1 MNTSPSNINHLGEL
15 IRKSRTARDLSIRD
29 LADEAEIGRSTLLD
43 LEQGKV
49 ASPNPTTLQ
58 TLATVLKI
66 DLADIYAAA
75 GYSQPEGLPSFTPYL
90 RSKYADLPDEARAEL
105 EKSFSHIAGKYGYD
119 PAGPKP
125 GEDEN

>member
-1 MNTSPSNINHLGEL
+1 MNTSPNNANSLGEL
-15 IRKSRTARDLSIRD
+15 VRHAREARDFSIRD
-29 LADEAEIGRSTLLD
+29 LADQAEIGRSTLLD

-58 TLATVLKI
+58 SLATVLEI

-75 GYSQPEGLPSFTPYL
+75 GYAQPAGLPSFTPYL
-90 RSKYADLPDEARAEL
+90 RSKYADLPDDAKAEL
-105 EKSFSHIAGKYGYD
+105 EKSFAHIADKYGYD